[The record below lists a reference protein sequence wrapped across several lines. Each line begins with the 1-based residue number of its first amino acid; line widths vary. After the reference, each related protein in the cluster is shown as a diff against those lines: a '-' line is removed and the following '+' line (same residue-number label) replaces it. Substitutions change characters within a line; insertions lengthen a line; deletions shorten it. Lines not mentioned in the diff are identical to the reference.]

1 MIGLR
6 PKANALY
13 LERSRLLEQLP
24 DAGGYVVWLQAPYG
38 YGKSVLT
45 SQWAA
50 QLEAEGWRVV
60 WLSVQGED
68 PRTLTA
74 RALGLP
80 EQSLWSGVLEVL
92 WSVPTLLILED
103 LEGSENI
110 SPLLRNPPGLILLAS
125 RGKLSQP
132 ELPRLMTAGQLIHLF
147 APDLAFTLH
156 ESKQLFDND
165 SRAQSAWEQSR
176 GWSLPLHL
184 MALTGSSLSGE
195 LPERESLIEGLRE
208 SLNLEQWQELAL
220 LAALPYLPKAFA
232 NSQTLE
238 LARLG
243 FVQILEPGFKLHP
256 LAAESVLEYHLQT
269 VRQSVLNARE
279 RLCKELLAEAFG
291 TTKQL
296 SELEALLE
304 DKDLML
310 EPLRF
315 QRLDALLPSQ
325 RSPGRWINLAHSFK
339 DQADY
344 GRTYAA
350 YDAAISHPDASPN
363 QRLAACAFALMLIGN
378 LETQVRGEALLAV
391 AQKMIPL
398 ADPLQVSNYYLNAT
412 NYFVNALAWDPAE
425 DYLRQA
431 LALMPLEHERRDFT
445 ERMVRGHRATIA
457 WERHGDVQT
466 SIQNHQQNLLTPN
479 LAASRVAYNHNAL
492 AFWMMMTGNF
502 EAALEHCLK
511 TENYNA
517 NRPELAL
524 EARAERAYLER
535 DPQPFAHITS
545 VLSDTTNWNGEWT
558 LVLWSRTLRE
568 NGNPSAAF
576 KILEHKHSPVIDCE
590 RALVF
595 AALGKT
601 KKALEC
607 IPSEPDGGLK
617 RFDQIYRVAA
627 RYQIKPEARDL
638 EQLLHLTLERERVLP
653 LLMPLEK
660 LPRQRPELSLPYN
673 LREVLQSGWRE
684 AIQARQPEIPPLE
697 LSVLGEMRVK
707 VLGEEVTLSQRP
719 REILLLLLLE
729 TPREAIADM
738 LWEHAPLESVRNNFN
753 VNLNALRK
761 SLEPWGVSTYIGEHH
776 LTRTESDW
784 AKLQA
789 AIKTQNAQG
798 IHLLYTGKLA
808 PNVDIPAIAEARE
821 HLHETVIA
829 SLERAAEN
837 AAPERAVIYLERIL
851 ELEPLMESAMN
862 LLLENLVKLGRKPN
876 AAKRLKAFLAR
887 YKREMGFEAKLEWQA
902 ALT

>member
-13 LERSRLLEQLP
+13 LERGRLLEQLP

-45 SQWAA
+45 SQWASK
-50 QLEAEGWRVV
+50 LEADGWRVV

-68 PRTLTA
+68 PRGLSA
-74 RALGLP
+74 RALELP
-80 EQSLWSGVLEVL
+80 EQTLWSSVLEVL

-110 SPLLRNPPGLILLAS
+110 SPLLRNVSGLILLAS

-132 ELPRLMTAGQLIHLF
+132 ELPRLMSAGQLIHLF
-147 APDLAFTLH
+147 APDLAFTLS

-165 SRAQSAWEQSR
+165 TRAQSAWEQSR

-232 NSQTLE
+232 NSKTFE
-238 LARLG
+238 LAKLG
-243 FVQILEPGFKLHP
+243 FVQILEPGYKLHP
-256 LAAESVLEYHLQT
+256 LAAESMLEYHLET
-269 VRQSVLNARE
+269 VRESVLNAQE
-279 RLCKELLAEAFG
+279 RLSKELLAEGYG
-291 TTKQL
+291 TTRQL
-296 SELEALLE
+296 SELEAVLE

-310 EPLRF
+310 EPMRF
-315 QRLDALLPSQ
+315 QRLDALLPST
-325 RSPGRWINLAHSFK
+325 RSPGRWINLAHSFQN
-339 DQADY
+339 QADY

-350 YDAAISHPDASPN
+350 YDAAIAHPDATPN

-378 LETQVRGEALLAV
+378 LETQARGERLLTV
-391 AQKMIPL
+391 AEEMIPL
-398 ADPLQVSNYYLNAT
+398 ADPLQVSSYYLNAT
-412 NYFVNALAWDPAE
+412 NYFVNALAWDRAE
-425 DYLRQA
+425 EYLQNA
-431 LALMPLEHERRDFT
+431 LALIPLEHEWRDFA
-445 ERMVRGHRATIA
+445 ERLARGHRATIA
-457 WERHGDVQT
+457 WERAGDVQS
-466 SIQNHQQNLLTPN
+466 SIQNHQQNLLNPN
-479 LAASRVAYNHNAL
+479 LGASRVAFNHNAL
-492 AFWMMMTGNF
+492 AFWMMLTGNF

-511 TENYNA
+511 TESYHQV
-517 NRPELAL
+517 RPELAL
-524 EARAERAYLER
+524 EARAERAYLEH

-568 NGNPSAAF
+568 NGNPSAAL
-576 KILEHKHSPVIDCE
+576 KMLEHKHSPVIDCE
-590 RALVF
+590 RALVLH
-595 AALGKT
+595 ALGKT
-601 KKALEC
+601 KKALAS
-607 IPSEPDGGLK
+607 IPTEPDSGLK
-617 RFDQIYRVAA
+617 RFDQLYRIAA

-638 EQLLHLTLERERVLP
+638 EQLLDLTLERERILP

-660 LPRQRPELSLPYN
+660 LPRQHPELSLPYN
-673 LREVLQSGWRE
+673 LIEVLQSGWRE
-684 AIQARQPEIPPLE
+684 AIQTRHHEIPPLE
-697 LSVLGEMRVK
+697 LSVLGELRVR

-738 LWEHAPLESVRNNFN
+738 LWENLSLESVRNNFN

-761 SLEPWGVSTYIGEHH
+761 SLEPWGLSTYIGEHH
-776 LTRTESDW
+776 LTCTESDW
-784 AKLQA
+784 ARLQA
-789 AIKTQNAQG
+789 AINAQNAQA
-798 IHLLYTGKLA
+798 IQLLYTGKLA
-808 PNVDIPAIAEARE
+808 PTVDIPAIAEARE
-821 HLHETVIA
+821 QLHDTVIA

-837 AAPERAVIYLERIL
+837 AAPEQAVIYLERIL

-862 LLLENLVKLGRKPN
+862 LLLENLVKLGRKQS
-876 AAKRLKAFLAR
+876 AAKRLKAFL
-887 YKREMGFEAKLEWQA
+887 KRHKSEMGFEAKLELESV
-902 ALT
+902 LT